1 MKHHE
6 SLPYALNRIAKEL
19 EVQASRIPN
28 RMKGNINKLLQDS
41 AYLRQAAKA
50 LTDEKN
56 VSDKHLKKQVS
67 ELMQAIGAINDDENY
82 ATKKLGVELFDILKE
97 LIERKKLT
105 KSERIKHEKNQ
116 RVLISQ
122 VLMDILF
129 EENDEKTKDNPEPD

>member
-6 SLPYALNRIAKEL
+6 SLPYSL
-19 EVQASRIPN
+19 EET
-28 RMKGNINKLLQDS
+28 L
-41 AYLRQAAKA
+41 
-50 LTDEKN
+50 
-56 VSDKHLKKQVS
+56 
-67 ELMQAIGAINDDENY
+67 GAINDEENY

-129 EENDEKTKDNPEPD
+129 EENDEKTKDNSEPDQEIGEGADVYATDFPALQQ

>member
-1 MKHHE
+1 MKQKPE
-6 SLPYALNRIAKEL
+6 DA
-19 EVQASRIPN
+19 
-28 RMKGNINKLLQDS
+28 
-41 AYLRQAAKA
+41 
-50 LTDEKN
+50 KN
-56 VSDKHLKKQVS
+56 VSDKHLKKQVR
-67 ELMQAIGAINDDENY
+67 ELMQAIGAINDEENY

-105 KSERIKHEKNQ
+105 KSEQIKHEKNQ

>member
-1 MKHHE
+1 
-6 SLPYALNRIAKEL
+6 
-19 EVQASRIPN
+19 
-28 RMKGNINKLLQDS
+28 MKGNINKLLQDS